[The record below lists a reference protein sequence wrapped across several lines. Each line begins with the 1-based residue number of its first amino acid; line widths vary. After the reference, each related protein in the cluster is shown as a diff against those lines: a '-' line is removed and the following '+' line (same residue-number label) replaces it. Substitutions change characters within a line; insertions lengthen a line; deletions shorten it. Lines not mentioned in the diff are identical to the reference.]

1 MEEVNV
7 KTKSRNRRKNPK
19 QIFFSEFH
27 GSFNGA
33 FNGGIQVLKAG
44 KIGKPQIFHERRGFG
59 GLCYIIMFE
68 FVRLEGAV
76 MVSHPLTVMSE
87 EELSRTRTSDTE
99 STVMLASLLYLC
111 CRFSENSFFV
121 QDNCK

>member
-1 MEEVNV
+1 LGEDDF
-7 KTKSRNRRKNPK
+7 KTKSGKGRRNSGTYVTCL
-19 QIFFSEFH
+19 QFH
-27 GSFNGA
+27 GGFNSA

-76 MVSHPLTVMSE
+76 MVSHPLTVMRE

-99 STVMLASLLYLC
+99 STVMLASLLYL
-111 CRFSENSFFV
+111 
-121 QDNCK
+121 

>member
-1 MEEVNV
+1 MGEDDF
-7 KTKSRNRRKNPK
+7 KTKSGKGRRNSGTYVTCL
-19 QIFFSEFH
+19 QFH
-27 GSFNGA
+27 GGFNSA

-68 FVRLEGAV
+68 FVRLEDAV
-76 MVSHPLTVMSE
+76 MVSHPLTVMRE

-99 STVMLASLLYLC
+99 STVMLASLLYL
-111 CRFSENSFFV
+111 
-121 QDNCK
+121 